1 MLIKTVPVYSCNDII
16 YVRIDYVRIDYVPVP
31 IPWARLHFAPA
42 NWWIYLFNIQQ
53 NELSLQAI

>member
-1 MLIKTVPVYSCNDII
+1 MLIKPVPVYSCNDII
-16 YVRIDYVRIDYVPVP
+16 YVRIDYVPVP

>member
-16 YVRIDYVRIDYVPVP
+16 YVRIDYVPVP